1 MTVDQLARSLCVELE
16 EAETILLGLAGHG
29 LAERD
34 PATGSWSTTPAGAG
48 LAASW
53 NAAFDLACA
62 RGCELDEAAAI
73 AVAALLAA

>member
-1 MTVDQLARSLCVELE
+1 VTVDQLARSLCLEVE
-16 EAETILLGLAGHG
+16 EAAAILAGLGAHG
-29 LAERD
+29 LAEPD
-34 PATGSWSTTPAGAG
+34 PTGSWSTTPAGAG

-62 RGCELDEAAAI
+62 RGYELDEAAAI